1 MDFNRAGL
9 FLFSMLIWG
18 ISPAQINR
26 GGTPP
31 GFNYGGGQKIP
42 TIEIGQIDYDRIH
55 REDMSRDASGEPYR
69 FAVIIK
75 TDLSPDRA
83 GIWTTCPGSGRLW
96 RMKITSPG
104 ALALGLYF
112 DRFRLPEGSR
122 LFVYD
127 EKAVKIIGA
136 FTSDNNNPEE
146 VFATEM
152 VPGSTAVIEYV
163 EPVATSGGYLLH
175 LSGVAHAYRG
185 VDFLFDGGARGFGD
199 SGPCEVNVN
208 CSEGDAWQNE
218 KKGVVRISVRNGSYL
233 FWCSGSLINNT
244 SGDFTPYILTAD
256 HCAFYS
262 GQYVTAQD
270 LRQWIFYFNYEAP
283 GCDTPLREPTYRSM
297 TGATLVAHGGN
308 TGTTGSDFYLV
319 LMDQKVPGTYDPY
332 FNGWN
337 RDNVVSDGGVCIQ
350 HPEGDIK
357 KISTYDTPTVSS
369 EWNGN
374 GLQSHWRVQW
384 QATAHGHGVTEG
396 GSSGS
401 PLFNQAGLIIGTLTG
416 GESSCDNP
424 NGHDYFGKFYW
435 HWQSNGT
442 TAATHL
448 SDWLDPAATGEHQL
462 PGRYYENIVIAFFAA
477 DTTAVPVGGTVDFTD
492 QSSGNPNSWYWTFNG
507 GDPVTSV
514 DQNPSGIRYPNYG
527 DYSVTLITHNDQTSD
542 TLTMSKYIHVVPVVS
557 PNPSGGLYNVFLGK
571 DATALP
577 DLKIFNLLGQQ
588 LTVPVSVIDHSLVT
602 VNLSG
607 RSSGEYILKVT
618 VPDKSTY
625 YKLFLVK

>member
-1 MDFNRAGL
+1 MVYPRTGLLL
-9 FLFSMLIWG
+9 FLILIWG
-18 ISPAQINR
+18 IAPAQISR

-31 GFNYGGGQKIP
+31 GFNHGEVQSIKAIDVS
-42 TIEIGQIDYDRIH
+42 QIDYESLRL
-55 REDMSRDASGEPYR
+55 EDMTRDASGEPYR
-69 FAVIIK
+69 FAVIIP
-75 TDLSPDRA
+75 TDLSPDQA
-83 GIWTTCPGSGRLW
+83 GTWTTHPGFGRFW
-96 RMKITSPG
+96 QMKITSPG

-112 DRFRLPEGSR
+112 DRFRLPEGSS

-175 LSGVAHAYRG
+175 LSGIAHAYRG
-185 VDFLFDGGARGFGD
+185 VGFLFDARARGFGD

-208 CSEGDAWQNE
+208 CSEGEAWQNE
-218 KKGVVRISVRNGSYL
+218 KKGVVRISVKNGSYL
-233 FWCSGSLINNT
+233 FWCSGSLVNNT
-244 SGDFTPYILTAD
+244 SEDFTPYILTAD

-262 GQYVTAQD
+262 GQYATAQD
-270 LRQWIFYFNYEAP
+270 LGQWIFYFNYEAP
-283 GCDTPLREPTYRSM
+283 GCVTPLQEPTYGSM

-308 TGTTGSDFYLV
+308 TGSDFYLV
-319 LMDQKVPGTYDPY
+319 LMDQKVPGSYDPY

-337 RDNVVSDGGVCIQ
+337 RDNVVSDWGVCIQ

-369 EWNGN
+369 EWNSN
-374 GLQSHWRVQW
+374 GLPSHWRVQW

-401 PLFNQAGLIIGTLTG
+401 PLFDQAGLIIGTLTG
-416 GESSCDNP
+416 GESSCTNP
-424 NGHDYFGKFYW
+424 NGQDYFGKFYW

-442 TAATHL
+442 TAVTHL
-448 SDWLDPAATGEHQL
+448 NDWLDPGATGEHQL
-462 PGRYYENIVIAFFAA
+462 PGRYYENIVVAFFSA
-477 DTTAVPVGGTVDFTD
+477 DTTAVPVGGTVNFTD
-492 QSSGNPNSWYWTFNG
+492 QSSGVPNSWYWTFNG

-514 DQNPSGIRYPNYG
+514 NQNPSGIRYPNYG
-527 DYSVTLITHNDQTSD
+527 DYSVTLIAHNDQTSD

-557 PNPSGGLYNVFLGK
+557 PNPSRGLFNVFLGK
-571 DATALP
+571 DATTLP

-588 LTVPVSVIDHSLVT
+588 LVVPLNVIDHSLVAID
-602 VNLSG
+602 LSG

-618 VPDKSTY
+618 VPDNSAY